1 MSLYNRLNP
10 QAFQTQQTLQPQSTG
25 NPVLDMFG
33 NFNNFQ
39 QQFNQFATQ
48 IRNSNTNPQ
57 EAVQRML
64 NSGQMSQEQFNRL
77 SQMANMITGH
87 KQF

>member
-1 MSLYNRLNP
+1 MNLYNRLNP
-10 QAFQTQQTLQPQSTG
+10 QFQQTQQPQRTG

>member
-10 QAFQTQQTLQPQSTG
+10 QAFQSQQTQQPQRTG

-39 QQFNQFATQ
+39 QRFNQFATQ

-57 EAVQRML
+57 EAVQQML